1 MKRFYTYF
9 FSLFLLSIAGI
20 TSVAAQG
27 FMQGDLLT
35 SMDDIVGKQVLI
47 FANGG
52 VTSDAPAGYLHGSG
66 PLTAEPNTKNHLF
79 TFEATG
85 KTTANGGH
93 AIYRLKQVATNL
105 YLKDFL
111 LSPDDEENSVV
122 AWVADVNQ
130 AYEFTSLEAVPL
142 EGIVGD
148 DGNITYNVTDDE
160 ESVRTQATPKK
171 QNLDETSFIFARAEL
186 TPTGEGTFYR
196 TFLGHIGSPFCSPY
210 VDTNA
215 WNIFAV
221 ENLTGK
227 DKLQS
232 YADAYY
238 QNQPTDEFPI
248 GTSPGTYNE
257 ELVNAAQAV
266 YDQVQTQL
274 NESFTL
280 SDAEVDALCEQ
291 IEKTYEAA
299 KNSLKGIEDGTYF
312 IHDSRATQCFLY
324 GQKSG
329 SNYVVSAKSGYSIP
343 DPYDTTVPQYV
354 WQVTTVGKDTIL
366 LKNIVAD
373 LYFQASSK
381 ALSGHY
387 DLGAIGAKLVVSQPT
402 AGNLSSFWLSPAG
415 TAERICSNP
424 DGRVLNWTDVND
436 SGNHWVFEPVDASV
450 LADLIEKAKQDVLNN
465 NLKSAVTTAK
475 NAYNAGVYMSE
486 VAGGVDFTAE
496 GALVVATGDENA
508 SNWWSNRKE
517 SSEGSY
523 EALVDNNFATYFHSS
538 WSSNHATPENPHF
551 LVANLSE
558 AVSGLI
564 EIKMAVRDHH
574 TNENFPSLITV
585 YGANEFDVE
594 NPDATEWVQQ
604 GDQIP
609 VTWNLTAEEGFEF
622 KTTNNVGYAI
632 ATLDGSYK
640 YIRFDVN
647 MCKQGNNKNFAI
659 SECNIWPAVG
669 SELIY
674 TPEFQEVQKTNPAII
689 TNLLAEI
696 EKSEAMVKAG
706 NATQEQIDAM
716 NEAYQ
721 TFLDNYPDPTRVT
734 TALNNAKTILA
745 AANDENN
752 PLVGEELAQ
761 YPQEAADAL
770 QAVIDNYEDFS
781 SVSLTEINAAVKAI
795 NDAVAQFQTTVR
807 LPEAGKFYTLR
818 SASKKQGG
826 GQSGSGYDG
835 VLYRALIY
843 SSGNVIDPKNGTARQ
858 NTGALNFYRL
868 DGSSDV
874 AEDAD
879 ESVYEALQDSVSVSD
894 DVRTIW
900 KAEKAENGKIVLRNV
915 GTGMY
920 LAPQNGW
927 IKQSIEPFAIPVEGV
942 AAKTFVFN
950 TGQDEEGTTWY
961 MNTMGAYSRVVAWK
975 ARDDENS
982 KWFIEEL
989 SADEVSNAT
998 LFMQNGVKADQYYV
1012 GTFPYAISAGD
1023 GDLDAAY
1030 KVLGISENDGE
1041 RKLVLAQ
1048 YEDQI
1053 PAATPFIYKFL
1064 MTSHNGDSENG
1075 VGMAQLS
1082 IATDDMAQFSDY
1094 VFTPATAN
1102 GLVGTICERD
1112 TIAAGTAYFNNGEL
1126 VDVKGSATQV
1136 IGTNSGYL
1144 VECGVT
1150 TEEGDA
1156 TIDLGEFLTG
1166 INDSKVVVL
1175 PSTVDVYSLNGTLV
1189 RKGVKSVDAT
1199 KNLPAGIYVV
1209 GGVKV
1214 LVK

>member
-20 TSVAAQG
+20 TSAVAQG
-27 FMQGDLLT
+27 FTQGDLLS

-52 VTSDAPAGYLHGSG
+52 VTSDAPAGFLQGSG
-66 PLTAEPNTKNHLF
+66 QLTSEPSTKNNLF

-93 AIYRLKQVATNL
+93 PTYRLKQVATGL
-105 YLKDFL
+105 YLKDFI
-111 LSPDDEENSVV
+111 LSNEDDEDANVD
-122 AWVADVNQ
+122 WVADVNQ

-142 EGIVGD
+142 EGVVGD
-148 DGNITYNVTDDE
+148 DGNIKYVTADDE
-160 ESVRTQATPKK
+160 ESVRTQATPAK
-171 QNLDETSFIFARAEL
+171 QNLDETSFIFTRAEL
-186 TPTGEGTFYR
+186 SATGEGTYYR
-196 TFLGHIGSPFCSPY
+196 TFLGHVNVPFCSPY

-215 WNIFAV
+215 WNIFSV
-221 ENLTGK
+221 VYLTGK
-227 DKLQS
+227 EKLQS

-238 QNQPTDEFPI
+238 QNAPSDEFPA
-248 GTSPGTYNE
+248 GTTPGKYDE
-257 ELVNAAQAV
+257 ALVAAAQAV
-266 YDQVQTQL
+266 YDQVQAQL

-291 IEKTYEAA
+291 IESTYNAA
-299 KNSLKGIEDGTYF
+299 KASAKGLTDGTYF
-312 IHDSRATQCFLY
+312 IHDSRDTQCFLY
-324 GQKSG
+324 AQKSG
-329 SNYVVSAKSGYSIP
+329 SNYMASSKSGYSIP
-343 DPYDTTVPQYV
+343 DPYDTNVPQYV
-354 WQVTTVGKDTIL
+354 WQVTTVSKDTIL
-366 LKNIVAD
+366 LKSVVAD
-373 LYFQASSK
+373 QYVQASKKINSR
-381 ALSGHY
+381 HY
-387 DLGAIGAKLVVSQPT
+387 DLGNAEVKLAVRKPT
-402 AGNLSSFWLSPAG
+402 EGDLSTFWLTPVG
-415 TAERICSNP
+415 TGEIICSNP
-424 DGRVLNWTDVND
+424 DGSVLNWTVASDP
-436 SGNHWVFEPVDASV
+436 GNHWVFEPADASK
-450 LADLIEKAKQDVLNN
+450 LADLIEQAKQDVLNS
-465 NLKSAVTTAK
+465 NLSSALNTAK

-496 GALVVATGDENA
+496 GALVEATGDEET
-508 SNWWSNRKE
+508 SNWWCNFKE
-517 SSEGSY
+517 GSEGSY
-523 EALVDNNFATYFHSS
+523 EGLLDNDFTTYFHSS
-538 WSSNHATPENPHF
+538 WNGNHATAENPHY

-558 AVSGLI
+558 AVSGSI
-564 EIKMAVRDHH
+564 EIKMAVRDHANNNYP
-574 TNENFPSLITV
+574 TFITV
-585 YGANEFDVE
+585 YGANEFDKE
-594 NPDATEWVQQ
+594 NPDATEWVKQ
-604 GDQIP
+604 GDQIA
-609 VTWNLTAEEGFEF
+609 VTWNLTAEGFSK

-647 MCKQGNNKNFAI
+647 MCKQGNNINFAI

-669 SELIY
+669 STVIY
-674 TPEFQEVQKTNPAII
+674 TPEFQEIQKTNPTAIS
-689 TNLLAEI
+689 NLLAEI

-706 NATQEQIDAM
+706 NATQAQIDAL
-716 NEAYQ
+716 NAAYQ
-721 TFLDNYPDPTRVT
+721 TFQDNYPDPSRVT
-734 TALNNAKTILA
+734 AALNVAKAALA
-745 AANDENN
+745 AANNEDN
-752 PLVGEELAQ
+752 PLIGEELAQ

-770 QAVIDNYEDFS
+770 QAVIDSYEDFS
-781 SVSLTEINAAVKAI
+781 GVRLAEINAAVKAI
-795 NDAVAQFQTTVR
+795 NDAVTAFHSTVR

-826 GQSGSGYDG
+826 GADGSGYDG

-843 SSGNVIDPKNGTARQ
+843 SSGNIIDPKNGAARQ
-858 NTGALNFYRL
+858 NTGALSFYRL

-874 AEDAD
+874 AEDAGD
-879 ESVYEALQDSVSVSD
+879 DVFEGLQDSVSVSD
-894 DVRTIW
+894 DARTIW
-900 KAEKAENGKIVLRNV
+900 KAEQAENGKIVLRNV

-927 IKQSIEPFAIPVEGV
+927 IKQSTEPVAIPVEGV

-950 TGQDEEGTTWY
+950 AGKDEDGTTWY

-975 ARDDENS
+975 QKDDDNS

-989 SADEVSNAT
+989 SADEVSGAT

-1012 GTFPYAISAGD
+1012 GTFPFPVSASD

-1030 KVLGISENDGE
+1030 KVVGISENDGE

-1048 YEDQI
+1048 YEDVI

-1064 MTSHNGDSENG
+1064 STSHNGDSETG
-1075 VGMAQLS
+1075 IGMGQLG
-1082 IATDDMAQFSDY
+1082 IAVDDMADFSDY
-1094 VFTPATAN
+1094 VFTPAAAN

-1112 TIAAGTAYFNNGEL
+1112 TISGGTAYFSNGEL
-1126 VDVKGSATQV
+1126 KDVKSNATYV
-1136 IGTNSGYL
+1136 IGANSGYL
-1144 VECGVT
+1144 VDCATT

-1156 TIDLGEFLTG
+1156 TIDLGQFLTG

-1175 PSTVDVYSLNGTLV
+1175 SSTVDVYSLNGTLV
-1189 RKGVKSVDAT
+1189 RKNVKSVDAT

>member
-1 MKRFYTYF
+1 MKRLYTYF
-9 FSLFLLSIAGI
+9 FSLFLLTIAGI
-20 TSVAAQG
+20 TSAVAQG
-27 FMQGDLLT
+27 FTQGELLT

-52 VTSDAPAGYLHGSG
+52 ITSDAPAGFLQGSG
-66 PLTAEPNTKNHLF
+66 QLTSEANTKNNLF

-93 AIYRLKQVATNL
+93 PTYRLKQVATGL

-111 LSPDDEENSVV
+111 LSEEDDEDANVE
-122 AWVADVNQ
+122 WVADVNQ

-142 EGIVGD
+142 EGEVQE
-148 DGNITYNVTDDE
+148 DGSIKYTTADDE
-160 ESVRTQATPKK
+160 ESVRTQATPAK
-171 QNLDETSFIFARAEL
+171 QNLDETSFIFTRAEL
-186 TPTGEGTFYR
+186 SATGEGTYYR
-196 TFLGHIGSPFCSPY
+196 TFLGHVNVPFCSPY

-215 WNIFAV
+215 WNIFSV

-238 QNQPTDEFPI
+238 QNMPTDEFPA
-248 GTSPGTYNE
+248 GTGPGKYDE
-257 ELVNAAQAV
+257 ALVAAAQAV
-266 YDQVQTQL
+266 YEQVQTQL

-291 IEKTYEAA
+291 IEATYNAA
-299 KNSLKGIEDGTYF
+299 KASQKGLVDGTYF
-312 IHDSRATQCFLY
+312 IHDSRGTQCFLY

-329 SNYVVSAKSGYSIP
+329 SNYVVSSKSGYSIP

-354 WQVTTVGKDTIL
+354 WQVTQVGKDTIV
-366 LKNIVAD
+366 LKNIVAEQ
-373 LYFQASSK
+373 YFQATSK
-381 ALSGHY
+381 ILSGHY
-387 DLGAIGAKLVVSQPT
+387 DLGDAEVKLAVRKPT
-402 AGNLSSFWLSPAG
+402 AGDLSTFWLTPVG
-415 TAERICSNP
+415 TGQIICSNP
-424 DGRVLNWTDVND
+424 DGRVLNWTDATD
-436 SGNHWVFEPVDASV
+436 PGNHWVFEPVDASLV
-450 LADLIEKAKQDVLNN
+450 ADLIAQAKQDALNN
-465 NLKSAVTTAK
+465 SLASALSTAQ

-496 GALVVATGDENA
+496 GALVQATGDEET
-508 SNWWSNRKE
+508 SNWWCNYKE
-517 SSEGSY
+517 SREGSY
-523 EALVDNNFATYFHSS
+523 EALLDNDFSTYFHSD
-538 WSSNHATPENPHF
+538 WGDHKATLDNPHF

-558 AVSGLI
+558 AVSGQI
-564 EIKMAVRDHH
+564 EIKMAVRDHANDNYP
-574 TNENFPSLITV
+574 TLITV
-585 YGANEFDVE
+585 YGANEFDKE
-594 NPDATEWVQQ
+594 NPEATEWVKQ
-604 GDQIP
+604 GEVV
-609 VTWNLTAEEGFEF
+609 VTWNLTAEGFTK

-632 ATLDGSYK
+632 VALDGSYK
-640 YIRFDVN
+640 YIRFDDN
-647 MCKQGNNKNFAI
+647 MNKSGNNLNFAI
-659 SECNIWPAVG
+659 SECNIWPATG
-669 SELIY
+669 SVLTY
-674 TPEFQEVQKTNPAII
+674 SPEFQEVQNSNPNAIS
-689 TNLLAEI
+689 NLVAEI
-696 EKSEAMVKAG
+696 EKSDAMVKAG
-706 NATQEQIDAM
+706 NATQAQIDAL

-721 TFLDNYPDPTRVT
+721 AFLDVYPDPSRVT
-734 TALNNAKTILA
+734 AALNNAKAILA
-745 AANDENN
+745 AANNEEN

-761 YPQEAADAL
+761 YPQEAADEL
-770 QAVIDNYEDFS
+770 QAVIDSYEDFS
-781 SVSLTEINAAVKAI
+781 SVELSAISAAVKAI
-795 NDAVAQFQTTVR
+795 NDAVAKFQTTVR

-826 GQSGSGYDG
+826 GQGGSGYDG

-843 SSGNVIDPKNGTARQ
+843 SSGNIIDPKNGAARQ

-874 AEDAD
+874 AEDAGD
-879 ESVYEALQDSVSVSD
+879 DVFDALQDSVSVSD
-894 DVRTIW
+894 DARTIW
-900 KAEKAENGKIVLRNV
+900 KAEAAENGTIVLRNV

-927 IKQSIEPFAIPVEGV
+927 IKQSTEPVAIPVEGV

-950 TGQDEEGTTWY
+950 AGKDEDGTTWY

-975 ARDDENS
+975 AKDDDNS

-989 SADEVSNAT
+989 SADEVSGAT
-998 LFMQNGVKADQYYV
+998 LIMQNGVKADQYYI
-1012 GTFPYAISAGD
+1012 GTFPYPVSASD

-1030 KVLGISENDGE
+1030 KVVGISENDGE

-1048 YEDQI
+1048 YEDQV
-1053 PAATPFIYKFL
+1053 PAATPFIYKFIS
-1064 MTSHNGDSENG
+1064 TSHNGDSETG
-1075 VGMAQLS
+1075 VGMGQIG
-1082 IATDDMAQFSDY
+1082 IAADDMAEFSDY
-1094 VFTPATAN
+1094 VFTPAAAN

-1112 TIAAGTAYFNNGEL
+1112 TIAAGTAYFNANGEL

-1136 IGTNSGYL
+1136 IGANSGYL
-1144 VECGVT
+1144 VECGAT

-1156 TIDLGEFLTG
+1156 TIDLGQFLTG